1 MDRRKFITT
10 SGSAA
15 GAAMI
20 GGIPERT
27 FTEVSGKQQKPEVKT
42 RIKTGLYSISYGGI
56 WYKGPALSFEDF
68 CRKAKE
74 YGYDGVELD
83 NKRPMGNPMDLNR
96 RRREEMVNTLVK
108 YGLEIPCVASNND
121 FSSPMPEHREC
132 QLLMVRETAR
142 LAKDLG
148 AGFVRLF
155 AAWPGV
161 PIHEGLGTYE
171 FVRDNTG
178 YFSFTKQYPFVTR
191 LDRWKFVKESLSEA
205 ARMGEE
211 YGVVMVL
218 QNHAPLIRHWK
229 DTYDLVKEVNSPWL
243 KICLDLPIFEKM
255 DKEYIANA
263 VRTVGSLQVH
273 SHYGGEY
280 YRDRSGAVKQ
290 KVIETRFDQPLPD
303 YAHYIG
309 LMRETG
315 YNGYFT
321 FELCHPVLN
330 DAHTPAGIDIVD
342 EQVRLAREFM
352 DEILNS

>member
-1 MDRRKFITT
+1 
-10 SGSAA
+10 
-15 GAAMI
+15 
-20 GGIPERT
+20 
-27 FTEVSGKQQKPEVKT
+27 
-42 RIKTGLYSISYGGI
+42 
-56 WYKGPALSFEDF
+56 
-68 CRKAKE
+68 
-74 YGYDGVELD
+74 
-83 NKRPMGNPMDLNR
+83 
-96 RRREEMVNTLVK
+96 MVNTLVK
-108 YGLEIPCVASNND
+108 YGLEIPCVLLQITIFRAPCLNIVNAS
-121 FSSPMPEHREC
+121 FLWSEKQPGWQKISVQVLYGCLQHGREC
-132 QLLMVRETAR
+132 LSM
-142 LAKDLG
+142 KDC
-148 AGFVRLF
+148 
-155 AAWPGV
+155 
-161 PIHEGLGTYE
+161 GTYE

-342 EQVRLAREFM
+342 EH
-352 DEILNS
+352 